1 TTTSTTTPVITK
13 RFAVTDHLGSV
24 TAMLSASGT
33 VSEAE
38 DFYPYG
44 GIRIDTKTNYGGVRN
59 KYAGTVNDALSGL
72 NYMQARYQNS
82 SRGQFISEDP
92 VFLGDP
98 RQQVLTDP
106 QTLNSYSYANDNPIT
121 KSDPSGRFGAV
132 AAAPI
137 LMGGAGLSP
146 ETLGLSM

>member
-1 TTTSTTTPVITK
+1 MQ
-13 RFAVTDHLGSV
+13 A
-24 TAMLSASGT
+24 A
-33 VSEAE
+33 EAE
-38 DFYPYG
+38 DFAPYG
-44 GIRIDTKTNYGGVRN
+44 GIRVDTKTNYGAVRN
-59 KYAGTVNDALSGL
+59 KYAGTIYDALSQL

-121 KSDPSGRFGAV
+121 KSDPSGNQSAV
-132 AAAPI
+132 FQRAPPFI
-137 LMGGAGLSP
+137 AGAGAYLSP
-146 ETLGLSM
+146 QTMGLSALGSEQGSVLFFSRAA